1 MAAIIPSALS
11 LAQGLGQ
18 NTGCQ
23 NVTDTSSNQTNSYPI
38 EIVPNFSVLVY
49 FILMAVLLC
58 FSIGSFSLLN
68 FSKTAINERKL
79 DAISSS
85 NRNQIQPL
93 KNISKI
99 PNDSESNLSSEPKED
114 ALLKGENERI
124 ILLILIACISFIY
137 FGILPSLQSVN
148 LMLFFIIVILKH
160 LYNKIIFSTLLYLT
174 ETMPTTMQ

>member
-1 MAAIIPSALS
+1 
-11 LAQGLGQ
+11 
-18 NTGCQ
+18 
-23 NVTDTSSNQTNSYPI
+23 
-38 EIVPNFSVLVY
+38 
-49 FILMAVLLC
+49 MAVLLC

-99 PNDSESNLSSEPKED
+99 PNDSESNLSNEPKED